1 MFFSACRTRF
11 SVFLSQ
17 AASFC
22 RIQSVSGWLVTV
34 TTLLR
39 CFKTPKWRGWS
50 WGMDGLK
57 FPEVHVISDAGYRL
71 PFVMIPG
78 WQGWPKAEQLALGR
92 APQSSSKVRSAPR
105 STPFHT
111 SSQQLLYQD
120 KTSGSSASKR
130 YQKLLIKLNATISTI
145 VQGIL
150 CFTSRL
156 VSEKIPRPYPKHGA
170 PGPKQVRPIDQ
181 SLWGLDRWELRVR
194 MASSNPGPII
204 LCSWL

>member
-1 MFFSACRTRF
+1 MVFFGPFPSISWILYVFSACRTRF

-57 FPEVHVISDAGYRL
+57 FPAVHVISDAGCRL

-92 APQSSSKVRSAPR
+92 APQSSSKADPPLDPLR
-105 STPFHT
+105 STPVHSNYCT
-111 SSQQLLYQD
+111 KIWHLDLQPARGIKSSSSSWMQQYPRLYKEYFALHPD
-120 KTSGSSASKR
+120 
-130 YQKLLIKLNATISTI
+130 
-145 VQGIL
+145 
-150 CFTSRL
+150 
-156 VSEKIPRPYPKHGA
+156 
-170 PGPKQVRPIDQ
+170 
-181 SLWGLDRWELRVR
+181 
-194 MASSNPGPII
+194 
-204 LCSWL
+204 